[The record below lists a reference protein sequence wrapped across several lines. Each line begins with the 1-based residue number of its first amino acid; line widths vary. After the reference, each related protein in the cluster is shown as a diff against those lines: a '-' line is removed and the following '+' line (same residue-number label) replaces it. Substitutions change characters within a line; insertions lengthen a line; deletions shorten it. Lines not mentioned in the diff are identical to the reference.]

1 MRSMVTVLATA
12 VCVSLL
18 ACGVAAASITL
29 FEEPLF
35 HPGSVDGQSGV
46 GGFPWKSAPDG
57 AIPSCNPNPTE
68 GRYDQEVER
77 NGLDPSVG
85 FGQQSLRMSN
95 LCGNGEFFNQTYSP
109 RESLQVGEDRVNKVF
124 IAEFAFMSKTP
135 TFQPGLFLSV
145 SPDSGEGSRMSWVGL
160 EDTSEGIRVTAADTP
175 KADGEFVNY
184 DLALLKDRTVPHTIR
199 FWIKV
204 NRGPD
209 NDLVRIAVDDRDVG
223 QCFATWENYYRT
235 APEQA
240 PPPNANTPADINSL
254 QFRSSVQGPA
264 ELATSGGYLFDNVS
278 ITPSNGPGPPG
289 CPDGGEG
296 PPPVEIDKTTQTQ
309 FAQPGDL
316 ITYRITA
323 RNRGD
328 APVPSLRTCDQ
339 VPRALK
345 FVRSSVRLHRA
356 AGRRLCRTT
365 GLLRPGHRT
374 TFRATFRLRANLTA
388 ATVTNGATTETPVA
402 SPPSSSPPDA
412 APSPGAGVLP
422 EQRRRRADRDEATI
436 GVRRPGAC
444 AAALHPRARA
454 AC

>member
-1 MRSMVTVLATA
+1 MRSIVTVLATA

-35 HPGSVDGQSGV
+35 HQGSVNGQSGV
-46 GGFPWKSAPDG
+46 GGFPWKSAPQG
-57 AIPSCNPNPTE
+57 AIPSCNPNPTD

-77 NGLDPSVG
+77 NGLNPSVG

-95 LCGNGEFFNQTYSP
+95 LCGNGEFFYQTYSP
-109 RESLQVGEDRVNKVF
+109 RESVQVGEDRVNKVF

-135 TFQPGLFLSV
+135 AFQPGLFLSV

-160 EDTSEGIRVTAADTP
+160 EDTNEGIRVTAADTP
-175 KADGEFVNY
+175 KADGEFVDY

-209 NDLVRIAVDDRDVG
+209 NDLVRISVDDRDVG

-254 QFRSSVQGPA
+254 QFRSSVQAPA
-264 ELATSGGYLFDNVS
+264 ALATSGGYLFDNVS

-289 CPDGGEG
+289 CPGGGEG
-296 PPPVEIDKTTQTQ
+296 PPPVDIDKTTQTQ

-316 ITYRITA
+316 ITYRITV

-328 APVPSLRTCDQ
+328 APVPSLRTCDR

-345 FVRSSVRLHRA
+345 FVRSSARLHRA
-356 AGRRLCRTT
+356 AGRRLCRIT

-374 TFRATFRLRANLTA
+374 TFRATFRLRSNLTA
-388 ATVTNGATTETPVA
+388 ATVTNGATTETPTA
-402 SPPSSSPPDA
+402 SPPSPSPPD
-412 APSPGAGVLP
+412 AGVLP

-444 AAALHPRARA
+444 AAALPPRARA